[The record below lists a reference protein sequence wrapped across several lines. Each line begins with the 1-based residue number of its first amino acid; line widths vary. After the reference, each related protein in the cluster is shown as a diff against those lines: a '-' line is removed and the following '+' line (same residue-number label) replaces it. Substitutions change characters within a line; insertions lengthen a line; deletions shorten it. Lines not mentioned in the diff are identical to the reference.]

1 MNASTTA
8 VCLTGT
14 ALASVAYALRMAFE
28 HDDLVDQDKA
38 DSGWARRDGAPGSE
52 PHTATLPVPAPAR
65 ADRRLS
71 GSRLVGAV

>member
-14 ALASVAYALRMAFE
+14 ALASVAYALPMAFE

-38 DSGWARRDGAPGSE
+38 DSGWARRDGAPGSR
-52 PHTATLPVPAPAR
+52 TATLPVPAPAR
-65 ADRRLS
+65 PT
-71 GSRLVGAV
+71 GG